1 VKLHDLAPPKGAT
14 TAKRRVGRGTG
25 GKGHKT
31 AGRGTKGQK
40 ARNTMP
46 AGFEGGQ
53 LPLMQRI
60 PKLKGFKNPFRVEY
74 TPVNLAALEALGAD
88 EVTVASLVEAGLARP
103 KAFVK
108 ILGHGSLSRPVR
120 VSAHAFSKSAEA
132 AITAAGGSVER
143 VALPFAQRPPA
154 SGNALMNR

>member
-1 VKLHDLAPPKGAT
+1 MKLHDLAPPKGAT

-88 EVTVASLVEAGLARP
+88 EVTVASLVEAGLVRP

-108 ILGHGSLSRPVR
+108 VLGQGSLSRPVR

>member
-1 VKLHDLAPPKGAT
+1 MKLHDLAPPKGAT
-14 TAKRRVGRGTG
+14 TVKRRVGRGTG

-88 EVTVASLVEAGLARP
+88 EVTVASLVEAGLVRP

-108 ILGHGSLSRPVR
+108 VLGQGSLSRPVR

-132 AITAAGGSVER
+132 AITAAGGSVDR

>member
-88 EVTVASLVEAGLARP
+88 EVTVASLVEAGLVRP

-108 ILGHGSLSRPVR
+108 VLGQGSLGRPVR

>member
-1 VKLHDLAPPKGAT
+1 
-14 TAKRRVGRGTG
+14 
-25 GKGHKT
+25 
-31 AGRGTKGQK
+31 
-40 ARNTMP
+40 M
-46 AGFEGGQ
+46 
-53 LPLMQRI
+53 
-60 PKLKGFKNPFRVEY
+60 
-74 TPVNLAALEALGAD
+74 
-88 EVTVASLVEAGLARP
+88 ASLVEAGLLRP

>member
-1 VKLHDLAPPKGAT
+1 MKLHELSPPAGARKT
-14 TAKRRVGRGTG
+14 RHRVGRGIA
-25 GKGHKT
+25 GKGGKT
-31 AGRGTKGQK
+31 AGRGSKGQL
-40 ARNTMP
+40 ARNTVP

-60 PKLKGFKNPFRVEY
+60 PKLRGFKNPFRVEY
-74 TPVNLAALEALGAD
+74 IPVNLAALDALGAD
-88 EVTVASLVEAGLARP
+88 EVTVASLVEAGLLRP